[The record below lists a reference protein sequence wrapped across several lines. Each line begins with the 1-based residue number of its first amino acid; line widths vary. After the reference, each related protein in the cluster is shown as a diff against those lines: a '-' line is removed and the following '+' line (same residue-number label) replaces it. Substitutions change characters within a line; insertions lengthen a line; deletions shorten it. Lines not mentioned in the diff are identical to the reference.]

1 MENIEI
7 GLIVSGNI
15 IIFDFR
21 SVNLLKKT
29 FPENRLIKLKVL
41 INWKNWK
48 KLGQSFNIFK
58 SLLH

>member
-48 KLGQSFNIFK
+48 K
-58 SLLH
+58 